1 MNRDP
6 SYNPP
11 TSLQMMNYADFLQ
24 RSIESLKQPK
34 LEVEHF
40 YLQLAD
46 MSANT
51 FARRFSGVA

>member
-1 MNRDP
+1 
-6 SYNPP
+6 
-11 TSLQMMNYADFLQ
+11 MMNYADFLQ

-51 FARRFSGVA
+51 FARRFSRVA